1 MKHMNKCYSA
11 ILILII
17 SVLLHSSTFAQ
28 DNLKTLNE
36 NTFKIEAPY
45 IEFSEFTDP
54 AFPVF
59 IKTDNPNLDKEYLNK
74 LEEYA
79 KLHPPCPMIRNT
91 GNDEIDKAQ
100 FQDGL
105 NKWIQKY
112 TFFPKYIPYHLF
124 NRLLSADDDIVI
136 YQNAVNAWISKN
148 SDKYQEINNQKK

>member
-1 MKHMNKCYSA
+1 MNKYYSA
-11 ILILII
+11 ILVLII
-17 SVLLHSSTFAQ
+17 SVLLSLCAFSQENF
-28 DNLKTLNE
+28 KTLNE
-36 NTFKIEAPY
+36 NSFKIEAPY

-59 IKTDNPNLDKEYLNK
+59 IKTENPNLDKEYLNK
-74 LEEYA
+74 MEEYA
-79 KLHPPCPMIRNT
+79 KLHPPCPMIRHT

-100 FQDGL
+100 LQDGL

-124 NRLLSADDDIVI
+124 NRLLSPDDDIEI

-148 SDKYQEINNQKK
+148 ADKYEEMNSKKKL